1 MTQAV
6 TLPAPGARS
15 IPRSIGAVFA
25 GFVFVF
31 VTSLG
36 VDQVLHVLHVYP
48 PWGQPNFD
56 VATNVLPL
64 VYRFLFDAIG
74 AYLVAALAP
83 RNPVRHVWVYAAI
96 GLVIGTVGAIG
107 AMPLHL
113 GPAWY
118 GIGVA
123 VSAIPA
129 SWLGGMLY
137 LRTRATPAVSP
148 TPA

>member
-1 MTQAV
+1 MTHAM
-6 TLPAPGARS
+6 TYPDAGARNL
-15 IPRSIGAVFA
+15 PRSIGAVFA

-36 VDQVLHVLHVYP
+36 VDQVLHVLRVYP

-64 VYRFLFDAIG
+64 VYRFVFDAAG

-83 RNPVRHVWVYAAI
+83 RNPMRHVWVYAGI
-96 GLVIGTVGAIG
+96 GLVLGAVGAIG

-113 GPAWY
+113 GPVWY
-118 GIGVA
+118 GVGVA
-123 VSAIPA
+123 LSAIPA
-129 SWLGGMLY
+129 SWLGGILY
-137 LRTRATPAVSP
+137 LRRYAV
-148 TPA
+148 AR